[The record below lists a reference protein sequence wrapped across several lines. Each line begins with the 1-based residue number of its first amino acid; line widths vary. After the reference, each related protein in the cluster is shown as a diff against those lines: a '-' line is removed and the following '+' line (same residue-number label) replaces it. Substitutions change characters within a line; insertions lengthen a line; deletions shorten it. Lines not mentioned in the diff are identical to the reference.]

1 VKSHEWLHKIAED
14 REPARAALA
23 LEHLHA
29 GKPVRVLFQD
39 GEVVIRQV
47 ADGQFEV
54 QAANRRITMP
64 AQSIELILWWLDAE
78 FQGWRIK
85 LDEEQ

>member
-1 VKSHEWLHKIAED
+1 MKSHEWLHKLAEP
-14 REPARAALA
+14 EPARAELA

-39 GEVVIRQV
+39 GEVVIRRV

-54 QAANRRITMP
+54 QAANRRITLP
-64 AQSIELILWWLDAE
+64 KESVELILRYLDAV
-78 FQGWRIK
+78 FQSWRIE
-85 LDEEQ
+85 LDDEQ

>member
-1 VKSHEWLHKIAED
+1 VKSHEWLHKLAEP
-14 REPARAALA
+14 EPARAALA

-39 GEVVIRQV
+39 GEVVIRRV

-64 AQSIELILWWLDAE
+64 KESVELILWWLDAE

-85 LDEEQ
+85 LDDEQ

>member
-1 VKSHEWLHKIAED
+1 LHKLAEP
-14 REPARAALA
+14 EPTRAELA
-23 LEHLHA
+23 LKHLHA
-29 GKPVRVLFQD
+29 GKPVRVLLQD
-39 GEVVIRQV
+39 GEVVIRRV

>member
-1 VKSHEWLHKIAED
+1 VKSHEWLHKLAEP
-14 REPARAALA
+14 EPARAELA
-23 LEHLHA
+23 LKHLHA
-29 GKPVRVLFQD
+29 GKPVRVLLQD
-39 GEVVIRQV
+39 GAVVIRRV

>member
-1 VKSHEWLHKIAED
+1 
-14 REPARAALA
+14 
-23 LEHLHA
+23 
-29 GKPVRVLFQD
+29 VRVLLQD
-39 GEVVIRQV
+39 GAVVIRRV

>member
-1 VKSHEWLHKIAED
+1 VKSHEWLHKLAEP
-14 REPARAALA
+14 EPTRAELA
-23 LEHLHA
+23 LKHLHA
-29 GKPVRVLFQD
+29 GKPVRVLLQD
-39 GEVVIRQV
+39 GEVVIRRV

>member
-1 VKSHEWLHKIAED
+1 MKSHEWLHKLAEP
-14 REPARAALA
+14 EPSKAALA
-23 LEHLHA
+23 LQRLEE

-39 GEVVIRQV
+39 GEVVIRRV

-85 LDEEQ
+85 LDDEQ

>member
-1 VKSHEWLHKIAED
+1 VKSHEWLHKLAEP
-14 REPARAALA
+14 EPARAALA

-29 GKPVRVLFQD
+29 GKSVRVLLEN

-47 ADGQFEV
+47 ADNQFSVE
-54 QAANRRITMP
+54 AANRRITLP
-64 AQSIELILWWLDAE
+64 KESVELILWWLDAE

>member
-1 VKSHEWLHKIAED
+1 MKSHEWLHKLAEP
-14 REPARAALA
+14 EPSKAALA
-23 LEHLHA
+23 LQRLEE
-29 GKPVRVLFQD
+29 GKPVRVPFQD
-39 GEVVIRQV
+39 GEVVIRRV

-85 LDEEQ
+85 LDDEQ

>member
-1 VKSHEWLHKIAED
+1 MKSHEWLHKLAEP
-14 REPARAALA
+14 EPARAELA
-23 LEHLHA
+23 LEHLQA

-39 GEVVIRQV
+39 GEVVIRRV
-47 ADGQFEV
+47 VDGQFEV
-54 QAANRRITMP
+54 QAANRRITLP

-85 LDEEQ
+85 LDDEQ

>member
-1 VKSHEWLHKIAED
+1 MKSHEWLHKLAEP
-14 REPARAALA
+14 EPARAELA
-23 LEHLHA
+23 LKHLRA

-39 GEVVIRQV
+39 GEVAIRQV

-54 QAANRRITMP
+54 QAANRRITLP
-64 AQSIELILWWLDAE
+64 KESVELILWWLDAD

-85 LDEEQ
+85 LDDEQ

>member
-1 VKSHEWLHKIAED
+1 MKSHEWLHKLS
-14 REPARAALA
+14 EPEPSKAALA
-23 LEHLHA
+23 LQRLEE
-29 GKPVRVLFQD
+29 GTPVRVVLED

-47 ADGQFEV
+47 ADNQFSVE
-54 QAANRRITMP
+54 AANRRITLP
-64 AQSIELILWWLDAE
+64 KESVELILWWLDAE